1 MHVRVCRRIFVCMCM
16 STAHLRPPKCCVK
29 QKSRENV
36 ETRSRQG
43 FQLLAR
49 GGGTAGKDPSSCDV
63 CQDAK
68 DVHTH
73 THGECKGIY
82 YFYDI
87 CVQSLDLFGLTNQ
100 NYFIR
105 RRRRRLS
112 AILFVGVAFAASF
125 WPVPFALNF
134 IQLSDLFVS
143 QNKKELWLD
152 EVVHEA
158 YKGRF
163 LSLDSRFSFPDL
175 VKKTLLHGGWKWL

>member
-1 MHVRVCRRIFVCMCM
+1 M
-16 STAHLRPPKCCVK
+16 
-29 QKSRENV
+29 
-36 ETRSRQG
+36 SRQEAG
-43 FQLLAR
+43 RAFSCWLGEVVLRAR
-49 GGGTAGKDPSSCDV
+49 TRQVATSARMQRMC
-63 CQDAK
+63 
-68 DVHTH
+68 TH

-125 WPVPFALNF
+125 RPVPFALNF

>member
-1 MHVRVCRRIFVCMCM
+1 MSKQEAGRAFSCGQGEVVVRARTRQVATSARMQRMC
-16 STAHLRPPKCCVK
+16 T
-29 QKSRENV
+29 
-36 ETRSRQG
+36 
-43 FQLLAR
+43 
-49 GGGTAGKDPSSCDV
+49 
-63 CQDAK
+63 
-68 DVHTH
+68 HTH

-125 WPVPFALNF
+125 RLVPFALNF

-143 QNKKELWLD
+143 QNKKELWLA

-158 YKGRF
+158 YEYKGRF